1 MIGTPDNVEFQAV
14 SIARPQ
20 LAVTDV
26 LFAGGIKIPEKS
38 EQEGKLPPSRQS
50 FPLLIELILQL
61 GNLI

>member
-26 LFAGGIKIPEKS
+26 LFAGGIKIPAE
-38 EQEGKLPPSRQS
+38 SRNERENCHQADKV
-50 FPLLIELILQL
+50 FRF
-61 GNLI
+61 